1 MSHQND
7 IRGPQEQPLVSII
20 VPVFN
25 EAHTLTDFMDAI
37 APLLDAEL
45 ANCEL
50 LFIDDGS
57 TDATLVGLLD
67 LSRRDSR
74 VRVVSLSRNF
84 GKDAALSAGIDLA
97 RGDVIIP
104 MDVDLQDPPELIVK
118 FLDYWRQGYD
128 MVYGVRANRD
138 ADSIGKKWSANWF
151 YQIFNR
157 FSTVKVPANAGDF
170 RLINRRVA
178 DVIRQ
183 LPERDRFMKGIFA
196 WVGFKSIGVPYA
208 RPGRSGGKSK
218 WNAWKLWNFALDGI
232 IGFSTAPLRVWIY
245 AGLFVALL
253 AFGFG
258 AFIVAKTLILG
269 RDWPGYAS
277 IMTTVLFL
285 GGIQLISIGVIGEYI
300 GRLVNESK
308 SRPLYV
314 IDRIYRSGV
323 EEKAE

>member
-1 MSHQND
+1 MRDPAES
-7 IRGPQEQPLVSII
+7 PLVSII

-25 EAHTLTDFMDAI
+25 EAHALADFMEAI
-37 APLLDAEL
+37 ASLACSEL

-50 LFIDDGS
+50 LFVDDGS

-97 RGDVIIP
+97 KGEVLIP
-104 MDVDLQDPPELIVK
+104 MDVDLQDPPELIRQ

-128 MVYGVRANRD
+128 MVYGVRSSRD
-138 ADSIGKKWSANWF
+138 ADSLGKKLSANWF
-151 YQIFNR
+151 YRIFNR

-196 WVGFKSIGVPYA
+196 WVGFKSIGVPYS
-208 RPGRSGGKSK
+208 RPARSGGVSK

-232 IGFSTAPLRVWIY
+232 ISFSTMPLRVWIY

-314 IDRIYRSGV
+314 IDRIYRMGA
-323 EEKAE
+323 EEKSG

>member
-1 MSHQND
+1 
-7 IRGPQEQPLVSII
+7 
-20 VPVFN
+20 
-25 EAHTLTDFMDAI
+25 
-37 APLLDAEL
+37 
-45 ANCEL
+45 
-50 LFIDDGS
+50 
-57 TDATLVGLLD
+57 
-67 LSRRDSR
+67 
-74 VRVVSLSRNF
+74 
-84 GKDAALSAGIDLA
+84 
-97 RGDVIIP
+97 
-104 MDVDLQDPPELIVK
+104 MDVDLQDPPELIRQ

-128 MVYGVRANRD
+128 MVYGVRSSRD
-138 ADSIGKKWSANWF
+138 ADSLGKKLSANWF
-151 YQIFNR
+151 YRIFNR

-196 WVGFKSIGVPYA
+196 WVGFKSIGVPYS
-208 RPGRSGGKSK
+208 RPARSGGVSK

-232 IGFSTAPLRVWIY
+232 ISFSTMPLRVWIY

-258 AFIVAKTLILG
+258 AFIVVKTLILG

-314 IDRIYRSGV
+314 IDRIYRMGA
-323 EEKAE
+323 EEKSG